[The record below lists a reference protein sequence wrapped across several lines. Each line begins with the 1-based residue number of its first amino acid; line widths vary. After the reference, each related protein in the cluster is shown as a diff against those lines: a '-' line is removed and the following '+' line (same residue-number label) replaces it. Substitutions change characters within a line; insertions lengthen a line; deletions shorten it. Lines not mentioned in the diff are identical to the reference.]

1 MKRLLI
7 MRHGEA
13 QDAEIGGDDKIRQL
27 TRKGRSDMQR
37 LHVRLLGDGLMPEFA
52 LASDAQRTQATLKE
66 VTGHEFSGPVAFS
79 ADLYNA
85 KAQQII
91 DEAQLL
97 DDKYRTVL
105 IVAHNPGVYQAVL
118 DLTMAN
124 EQQGLIKKLGN
135 NYKSGTLTVMECPIE
150 KWSDLKPGANRP
162 TRVIMPDA

>member
-13 QDAEIGGDDKIRQL
+13 QDAEIGGNDKVRQL

-37 LHVRLLGDGLMPEFA
+37 LHARLLVDELMPEFA

-66 VTGHEFSGPVAFS
+66 VTGHEFAGPVAFS

-85 KAQQII
+85 EARKII
-91 DEAQLL
+91 DEAQAL

-118 DLTMAN
+118 DLTRAD
-124 EQQGLIKKLGN
+124 EQQGLLKKLGN
-135 NYKSGTLTVMECPIE
+135 NYKSGTLTVFECPIE
-150 KWSDLKPGANRP
+150 KWSDLKPGTNRP
-162 TRVIMPDA
+162 ARVIIPD

>member
-13 QDAEIGGDDKIRQL
+13 QDAVIGSDDKTRPL

-37 LHVRLLGDGLMPEFA
+37 LHARLLGDGLMPEFA
-52 LASDAQRTQATLKE
+52 LASDAQRTQATLQE
-66 VTGHEFSGPVAFS
+66 VTGHEFAGAVSLS
-79 ADLYNA
+79 AALYNA
-85 KAQQII
+85 EARKII

-118 DLTMAN
+118 DLTKAE
-124 EQQGLIKKLGN
+124 EQQGLLKKLGN
-135 NYKSGTLTVMECPIE
+135 NYKSGTLTVLECPIE
-150 KWSDLKPGANRP
+150 KWSDLAPGANRP
-162 TRVIMPDA
+162 TRVMMSE